1 MTPQAPLALLRSIAS
16 RGEHPS
22 LYRACELTIATDAE
36 VIVAAHIR
44 ELHGALPAT
53 DAMHK
58 ALSDAARGATRKYS
72 PPPSGLLD
80 GRECLVDGW
89 PFSSPLVADVLRDW
103 TPERMGIVHNR
114 NGHGLALVGPG
125 CIALVMGMKHADGD
139 PPRWEW

>member
-1 MTPQAPLALLRSIAS
+1 MTAFALLRSIAS

-22 LYRACELTIATDAE
+22 LYRACEMTIATDAE
-36 VIVAAHIR
+36 LIVAAHIP

-53 DAMHK
+53 DAMLK
-58 ALSDAARGATRKYS
+58 SLADAARGANREYS
-72 PPPSGLLD
+72 PPPAGVLD

-89 PFSSPLVADVLRDW
+89 PFSAPLTGDVLLDW

-114 NGHGLALVGPG
+114 NGHGLALVGG
-125 CIALVMGMKHADGD
+125 GRIALIMGLSHADGD